1 MRTAGL
7 NGLFFLSM
15 TFLSA
20 LLCGCGSLKEITVA
34 DPSGSPVK
42 GCHVYA
48 RQENML
54 WPNSSDLLVT
64 DDRGIVRISR
74 SGLVWIY
81 AGKEGYFITSAALVG
96 DIKTRI
102 TVYPLNDPDR
112 ADRAKGSSHYVSLD
126 RDEIDRLKNQ
136 SHAENDLIRYMAT
149 TPVILVDQ
157 EME

>member
-74 SGLVWIY
+74 SGLVRIY

-96 DIKTRI
+96 DIKTGI
-102 TVYPLNDPDR
+102 TIYPLNDPDHAQR
-112 ADRAKGSSHYVSLD
+112 SILLELSG
-126 RDEIDRLKNQ
+126 DEIDRLKNQ
-136 SHAENDLIRYMAT
+136 FHAENDMIRYISE
-149 TPVILVDQ
+149 TPVLLVDR
-157 EME
+157 EMK

>member
-1 MRTAGL
+1 MQPAGL
-7 NGLFFLSM
+7 NGLFLLSAL
-15 TFLSA
+15 FLSA
-20 LLCGCGSLKEITVA
+20 LLSGCGSLKEITVT

-54 WPNSSDLLVT
+54 YPNSSDLLVT
-64 DDRGIVRISR
+64 DDRGNVRISR
-74 SGLVWIY
+74 SGLVRIY
-81 AGKEGYFITSAALVG
+81 AGKEGYYITSDALVG
-96 DIKTRI
+96 EIKACI

-126 RDEIDRLKNQ
+126 RDEIDRLKNL
-136 SHAENDLIRYMAT
+136 SHAENDLIRYMTT